1 MQEEKMQTQATS
13 DNKHLDYSVI
23 SQNFI
28 NSIIQKAKGYLEDD
42 FKFPLCYFLDEHF
55 NISNAVILDYPPK
68 VKFRFLS
75 VLKKELKHRHA
86 VAYIIIRRTTTEEK
100 ILRTE
105 EENNAIPKTINNNY
119 TLNNHT
125 KYNLVI
131 KDALALNFASKLE
144 KTKIIIPYTKEFE
157 NITLEN
163 FREEPAK
170 GGIIFNLLI

>member
-1 MQEEKMQTQATS
+1 MREEKKMQEATS
-13 DNKHLDYSVI
+13 DDKSLDYAVI
-23 SQNFI
+23 TKNFI
-28 NSIIQKAKGYLEDD
+28 NSIIEKAKDYLEDD
-42 FKFPLCYFLDEHF
+42 FKYPLCYFLDNHF
-55 NISNAVILDYPPK
+55 KISNAVILDYPPK

-75 VLKKELKHRHA
+75 ILKKELKNQHA
-86 VAYIIIRRTTTEEK
+86 VAYIIIKKTTTEEK

-119 TLNNHT
+119 TLDNHT
-125 KYNLVI
+125 KYNLVV